1 MDPNERE
8 EYEKMVLTPIRK
20 LIPRLAV
27 PTTISMLVSMIYN
40 LVDAFFVGW
49 LGTSAAAAIGIL
61 MSIQTIF
68 QAIGFMCGHGS
79 GSIISARLGSGD
91 THAADRFLSTAFF
104 FSGLISIIPAVLG
117 LIFLTPLMRLLG
129 STETILPYAR
139 NYGMYILICGPALT
153 MSCVL
158 NNVMRYE
165 GKAFYAMIGLVSGG
179 VLNMIG
185 DPILMFGLGMGI
197 SGAGL
202 STAIS
207 QYVSLFILL
216 WMFLSGKTLSKI
228 HPSTIGRLHGQG
240 RSTSVMLHDVGSIM
254 RNGFPSLIRQILN
267 SVSTAALNIGA
278 APYGDAAIAAMT
290 IVGRIIMFIASVMI
304 GIGQGMQPVTAFNNG
319 AKKYARLRSAFR
331 FTLILGEGL
340 LCILA
345 VFGWMFAAPLVTLF
359 RNDADVIRIGTTALH
374 LQCIALLFQPLGV
387 VSNMFF
393 QSTGRAKMASFMAS
407 LRSGLCYL
415 PAILILPHFIGL
427 LGIQSAQLVSDV
439 LTFAICLPFDLAFF
453 KRLPKKNE
461 RTTEDERYEA
471 TVQAS
476 K

>member
-1 MDPNERE
+1 MEQKERE
-8 EYEKMVLTPIRK
+8 EYEQMVLTPIQK

-61 MSIQTIF
+61 MSIQAIF
-68 QAIGFMCGHGS
+68 QAIGFMFGHGS
-79 GSIISARLGSGD
+79 GTIIAARLGNGD
-91 THAADRFLSTAFF
+91 THTADRFLSTAFIC
-104 FSGLISIIPAVLG
+104 SCIVSVIPAVLG
-117 LIFLTPLMRLLG
+117 LIFLAPLMRLLG
-129 STETILPYAR
+129 STETILPYAE
-139 NYGMYILICGPALT
+139 NYGTYILICGPALT

-185 DPILMFGLGMGI
+185 DPILMFGFHLGI

-202 STAIS
+202 STALS
-207 QYVSLFILL
+207 QYISLGILM
-216 WMFLSGKTLSKI
+216 WMFFSGKTLSRI
-228 HPSTIGRLHGQG
+228 RPSVIGVHHGKG
-240 RSTSVMLHDVGSIM
+240 RQLSLIWSDIRHIV
-254 RNGFPSLIRQILN
+254 RNGFPSLVRQVLN

-278 APYGDAAIAAMT
+278 SPYGDAAIAAMT
-290 IVGRIIMFIASVMI
+290 IVGRIIMFIASVMV
-304 GIGQGMQPVTAFNNG
+304 GIGQGMQPVTAYNNG
-319 AKKYARLRSAFR
+319 AHKYARLRQSFH
-331 FTLILGEGL
+331 FTLRLGESL

-345 VFGWMFAAPLVTLF
+345 VIGWIFAGPLVTLF
-359 RNDADVIRIGTTALH
+359 RNDPDVIRIGIVALR

-393 QSTGRAKMASFMAS
+393 QSTGHAKIASFLAS
-407 LRSGLCYL
+407 LRTGLCYI
-415 PAILILPHFIGL
+415 PAILILPHFIGI
-427 LGIQSAQLVSDV
+427 LGIESAQLVSDI
-439 LTFAICLPFDLAFF
+439 LTFVICLPFDITFF
-453 KRLPKKNE
+453 RKLPAEDE
-461 RTTEDERYEA
+461 RTAEDERYEA
-471 TVQAS
+471 VV

>member
-1 MDPNERE
+1 MEQKERE
-8 EYEKMVLTPIRK
+8 EYETMVLTPVGK

-27 PTTISMLVSMIYN
+27 PTTVSMLVSMIYN

-61 MSIQTIF
+61 MSIQAIF
-68 QAIGFMCGHGS
+68 QAIGFMFGHGS
-79 GSIISARLGSGD
+79 GSIISNRLGEGD
-91 THAADRFLSTAFF
+91 THAADRFLSTAFVT
-104 FSGLISIIPAVLG
+104 SAVVSVIPAVLG
-117 LIFLTPLMRLLG
+117 IIFLAPLMRLLG
-129 STETILPYAR
+129 STETILPYAE

-185 DPILMFGLGMGI
+185 DPILMFGLHMGI

-202 STAIS
+202 STALS
-207 QYVSLFILL
+207 QYISLAILM
-216 WMFLSGKTLSKI
+216 WMFFSGKTLSRI
-228 HPSTIGRLHGQG
+228 RPSVIGVHHGKARQMKLIWSDI
-240 RSTSVMLHDVGSIM
+240 RHIV
-254 RNGFPSLIRQILN
+254 RNGFPSLIRQVLN

-278 APYGDAAIAAMT
+278 SPYGDAAIAAMT

-304 GIGQGMQPVTAFNNG
+304 GIGQGMQPVTAFNSG
-319 AKKYARLRSAFR
+319 AHKYARLRKAFR
-331 FTLILGEGL
+331 FTLTLGESV

-345 VFGWMFAAPLVTLF
+345 VFGWIFAAELVTLF
-359 RNDADVIRIGTTALH
+359 RNDPDVIAIGTVALR

-393 QSTGRAKMASFMAS
+393 QSTGEARTASFLAS
-407 LRSGLCYL
+407 LRTGLCYI
-415 PAILILPHFIGL
+415 PMILILPRFM
-427 LGIQSAQLVSDV
+427 GIRGIESAQLVSDI
-439 LTFAICLPFDLAFF
+439 LTFLICLPFDIRFF
-453 KRLPKKNE
+453 RKLPRKDE
-461 RTTEDERYEA
+461 RTAEDERYEA
-471 TVQAS
+471 TAG
-476 K
+476 

>member
-1 MDPNERE
+1 M
-8 EYEKMVLTPIRK
+8 MVLTPVQK

-79 GSIISARLGSGD
+79 GSIISAHLGTGD
-91 THAADRFLSTAFF
+91 TPAADRYLSTAFF
-104 FSGLISIIPAVLG
+104 FSGIISIIPAVLG
-117 LIFLTPLMRLLG
+117 LIFLTPLMTFLG
-129 STETILPYAR
+129 STKTILPYAR

-185 DPILMFGLGMGI
+185 DPILMFGFGMGI

-207 QYVSLFILL
+207 QYISLFILL
-216 WMFLSGKTLSKI
+216 WMFLSGKTISKI
-228 HPSTIGRLHGQG
+228 HPSVIGCRQGHGRRL
-240 RSTSVMLHDVGSIM
+240 SVVGHDILGIV

-290 IVGRIIMFIASVMI
+290 IVGRIVMFIGSVMI

-319 AKKYARLRSAFR
+319 AKKYARLRHAFR
-331 FTLILGEGL
+331 FTLTLGEGI

-345 VFGWMFAAPLVTLF
+345 VFGWIFAKPLVTLF
-359 RNDADVIRIGTTALH
+359 RNDPDVIRIGSVALH
-374 LQCIALLFQPLGV
+374 LQCIALIFQPLTV

-393 QSTGRAKMASFMAS
+393 QSTGRAKMASFLAS
-407 LRSGLCYL
+407 LRSGLCYI
-415 PAILILPHFIGL
+415 PIILILPHFIGL
-427 LGIQSAQLVSDV
+427 LGIESAQTVSDI
-439 LTFAICLPFDLAFF
+439 LTFLISLPFDIRFF
-453 KRLPKKNE
+453 KTLPKKDE
-461 RTTEDERYEA
+461 QTAEDIRYRQSLEGQTES
-471 TVQAS
+471 AS
-476 K
+476 SKS